1 MKKIMMSIFAGILSI
16 SCMTLPIEG
25 KTRCSSEVSRAADD
39 FYDGY
44 QYDETTGCYYEL
56 LPYEDAYVKVFL
68 PKNTEAFMIPAK
80 IAGYPVKEVAI
91 KSYAYGLT
99 DKYAEAYNKLKQIN
113 VAKDNAYF
121 SSQNGVLYD
130 KEGTTLRYYPA
141 GKPETSFIVPA
152 KVKDIANFAFIS
164 NRYLQTLD
172 TNGLTSIG
180 FGAFYDS
187 NIQKLKINKT
197 LKDIAFG
204 VAIANMPP
212 TFGKC
217 KQLKA
222 FEVDAGNQNFSTI
235 DGVLFNKDCS
245 KLIYYP
251 NAKGQ
256 FYTVPN
262 NTKTISQYAFWLSG
276 YDSGEMKQLT
286 IGKHVTNFV
295 DDVRSTTFNGCG
307 KASIRCYKDSYA
319 YTICL
324 QKGMNVI
331 TIPEKIALNCV
342 SKTLEKN
349 ATYSFKLTT
358 FPSDAS
364 RSVTWRT
371 GNSKVAN
378 IDKNGKVTAV
388 NAGNTYI
395 YAKTPEGLEAK
406 AKVTVIL
413 PSITKTNI
421 TVSNSAYTGSQ
432 IKPSIT
438 IKDGTKTLKNGTDY
452 TVSYGKNTALGK
464 GTVKISGKGN
474 YIGSITKTFTISKR
488 SVTTLSYGGLS
499 ARTYTGKAIKPSISV
514 KYGKTTL
521 KNGRDYTVSYG
532 KNISP
537 GKGTVKISG
546 KGNYTGSITKTFTIS
561 KRSVTTLSYSSL
573 STRTYTGKAIKPSI
587 TVKYGK
593 TTLKN
598 GRDYTLSYG
607 KNVATGKGTVKITGK
622 GNYSGTITK
631 SFKIVP
637 KKPSVSIKAG
647 KGSLKVTAKATG
659 ASGYQIAYA
668 TSAKGKLK
676 YVTSGTSKTLKL
688 SRNKTYYV
696 KVRAYKTMD
705 GKSIMALT
713 VR

>member
-371 GNSKVAN
+371 GNTI
-378 IDKNGKVTAV
+378 IDKSTKRIGTVGINPSDFPFNFYLFICCPDDRYQCVHHLPLVLKADILPVIQIPGNAFHLLHRHSVRREFCNLIGNGLPPCVQLLNFAVGIGEQNRACARQRVKQLFNLAFHLRQFQPLCRQLRGDFRRFFPACQRLKIFQLLHHSPIDHRFQFVQLHAPAAGTRLAVRMDGATHIEDAVGVRRHKRIPAFPAFDFSRHPCVPGFPCGLVGVAGKQLLPAFQPQLRWDKPLMWSQYQRLSLQVLVLVLCIPLALIVIAAVCPGKVGGVIV
-388 NAGNTYI
+388 NIRPLAFVKLVYV
-395 YAKTPEGLEAK
+395 E
-406 AKVTVIL
+406 
-413 PSITKTNI
+413 
-421 TVSNSAYTGSQ
+421 VSHDINR
-432 IKPSIT
+432 
-438 IKDGTKTLKNGTDY
+438 
-452 TVSYGKNTALGK
+452 VSENNAQ
-464 GTVKISGKGN
+464 S
-474 YIGSITKTFTISKR
+474 
-488 SVTTLSYGGLS
+488 
-499 ARTYTGKAIKPSISV
+499 
-514 KYGKTTL
+514 
-521 KNGRDYTVSYG
+521 
-532 KNISP
+532 SP
-537 GKGTVKISG
+537 
-546 KGNYTGSITKTFTIS
+546 
-561 KRSVTTLSYSSL
+561 
-573 STRTYTGKAIKPSI
+573 
-587 TVKYGK
+587 
-593 TTLKN
+593 
-598 GRDYTLSYG
+598 
-607 KNVATGKGTVKITGK
+607 
-622 GNYSGTITK
+622 
-631 SFKIVP
+631 
-637 KKPSVSIKAG
+637 
-647 KGSLKVTAKATG
+647 
-659 ASGYQIAYA
+659 
-668 TSAKGKLK
+668 
-676 YVTSGTSKTLKL
+676 
-688 SRNKTYYV
+688 
-696 KVRAYKTMD
+696 
-705 GKSIMALT
+705 
-713 VR
+713 